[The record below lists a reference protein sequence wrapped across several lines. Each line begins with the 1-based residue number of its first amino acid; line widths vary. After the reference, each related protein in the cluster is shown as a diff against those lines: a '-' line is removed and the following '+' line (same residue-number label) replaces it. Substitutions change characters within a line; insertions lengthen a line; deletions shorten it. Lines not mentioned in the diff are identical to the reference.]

1 MATCLLMSVLRYCCF
16 RWLVYDRALV
26 FEPSRPL
33 ACIMML
39 VWLILFV
46 ELCCDIFPWVPD
58 LDRTHFRA
66 WLNRGRH
73 KLVSE
78 PTACRNPPSNSLA
91 EVESKLYKTF
101 TNMAVRPMGP
111 RRHWVVLGSFTPRSL
126 LWDSE
131 LSSIRVKRFLLKS
144 DFRFSKILSPGEPL
158 QSRWSP
164 ATPEDFE
171 VTRRNSFE
179 TLCPLPLQFPT
190 IKISLWI
197 NTYTWRSYFYSQLI
211 LLLQDTPKF
220 SLLIREYLVPTVLQF
235 LVTWIPLRI
244 ILALVEY
251 PLIPSCSC
259 VSQKSSK

>member
-1 MATCLLMSVLRYCCF
+1 
-16 RWLVYDRALV
+16 
-26 FEPSRPL
+26 
-33 ACIMML
+33 
-39 VWLILFV
+39 
-46 ELCCDIFPWVPD
+46 
-58 LDRTHFRA
+58 
-66 WLNRGRH
+66 
-73 KLVSE
+73 
-78 PTACRNPPSNSLA
+78 
-91 EVESKLYKTF
+91 
-101 TNMAVRPMGP
+101 MAVWPMGP
-111 RRHWVVLGSFTPRSL
+111 RRHREVLGSFIPRPL

-131 LSSIRVKRFLLKS
+131 PSSIRVKRFLLKTN
-144 DFRFSKILSPGEPL
+144 FRFSKILSPGEPL

-164 ATPEDFE
+164 TAPGDFE

-179 TLCPLPLQFPT
+179 TLCLLLLQFPT
-190 IKISLWI
+190 IEISLWV

-235 LVTWIPLRI
+235 LVTWIPLWI

>member
-1 MATCLLMSVLRYCCF
+1 MSPWSWSYTF
-16 RWLVYDRALV
+16 
-26 FEPSRPL
+26 
-33 ACIMML
+33 ACMIS
-39 VWLILFV
+39 V
-46 ELCCDIFPWVPD
+46 
-58 LDRTHFRA
+58 R
-66 WLNRGRH
+66 LNRGRH

-78 PTACRNPPSNSLA
+78 PTSCRNPPSNSLA
-91 EVESKLYKTF
+91 EVESRLYKTF

-111 RRHWVVLGSFTPRSL
+111 RRHWVVVGSFTPRPL

-131 LSSIRVKRFLLKS
+131 LSSTRVKRFLLKS

-171 VTRRNSFE
+171 VTLRNSFE
-179 TLCPLPLQFPT
+179 TLCPLLLQFPT
-190 IKISLWI
+190 TEVSLWI
-197 NTYTWRSYFYSQLI
+197 NTYTRRSYSYSQLI

-235 LVTWIPLRI
+235 LVTWIPLWI

>member
-1 MATCLLMSVLRYCCF
+1 MSVLRYCCF

-58 LDRTHFRA
+58 LDRTHLRA
-66 WLNRGRH
+66 WLVYDWIGGVTSWYQSRLPVGIPLPTPWPKSSLNFT
-73 KLVSE
+73 KLLLTWLCVLR
-78 PTACRNPPSNSLA
+78 AHVA
-91 EVESKLYKTF
+91 I
-101 TNMAVRPMGP
+101 
-111 RRHWVVLGSFTPRSL
+111 WVVVGSFTPWSL

-131 LSSIRVKRFLLKS
+131 LSSTRVKRFLLKS

-164 ATPEDFE
+164 TAPEDFE

-190 IKISLWI
+190 IEISLWI

-235 LVTWIPLRI
+235 LVTWIPLWI
-244 ILALVEY
+244 ILALVE
-251 PLIPSCSC
+251 
-259 VSQKSSK
+259 

>member
-1 MATCLLMSVLRYCCF
+1 
-16 RWLVYDRALV
+16 
-26 FEPSRPL
+26 
-33 ACIMML
+33 
-39 VWLILFV
+39 
-46 ELCCDIFPWVPD
+46 
-58 LDRTHFRA
+58 
-66 WLNRGRH
+66 
-73 KLVSE
+73 
-78 PTACRNPPSNSLA
+78 
-91 EVESKLYKTF
+91 
-101 TNMAVRPMGP
+101 MAVRPMGP
-111 RRHWVVLGSFTPRSL
+111 RRHWVTLGSFIPCLYSGTLSSL
-126 LWDSE
+126 LFGLNDFA
-131 LSSIRVKRFLLKS
+131 KNKT

-164 ATPEDFE
+164 AAPEDFE

-179 TLCPLPLQFPT
+179 TLCPLLLQFPT
-190 IKISLWI
+190 IEISLWI

-235 LVTWIPLRI
+235 LVTWIPLWI

>member
-1 MATCLLMSVLRYCCF
+1 MIK
-16 RWLVYDRALV
+16 W
-26 FEPSRPL
+26 
-33 ACIMML
+33 
-39 VWLILFV
+39 
-46 ELCCDIFPWVPD
+46 
-58 LDRTHFRA
+58 
-66 WLNRGRH
+66 GRH

-78 PTACRNPPSNSLA
+78 PTTCRNPLSNSLA
-91 EVESKLYKTF
+91 EVESSHCKTF
-101 TNMAVRPMGP
+101 TNLAVCLTGP
-111 RRHWVVLGSFTPRSL
+111 RRHWVVLGSFTPRPL

-131 LSSIRVKRFLLKS
+131 LSSTRVKRFLLKS

-190 IKISLWI
+190 IEISLWI

-220 SLLIREYLVPTVLQF
+220 SRLIREYLVPTVLQF
-235 LVTWIPLRI
+235 LVTWIPLWI
-244 ILALVEY
+244 ILALVE
-251 PLIPSCSC
+251 
-259 VSQKSSK
+259 

>member
-1 MATCLLMSVLRYCCF
+1 
-16 RWLVYDRALV
+16 
-26 FEPSRPL
+26 
-33 ACIMML
+33 
-39 VWLILFV
+39 
-46 ELCCDIFPWVPD
+46 
-58 LDRTHFRA
+58 
-66 WLNRGRH
+66 
-73 KLVSE
+73 
-78 PTACRNPPSNSLA
+78 
-91 EVESKLYKTF
+91 
-101 TNMAVRPMGP
+101 MAVRPMGP
-111 RRHWVVLGSFTPRSL
+111 RRHWVVVGSFIPRPM
-126 LWDSE
+126 LWDSDI
-131 LSSIRVKRFLLKS
+131 SSIRVKRFLLKS

-190 IKISLWI
+190 IEISLWI

-235 LVTWIPLRI
+235 LVTWIPLWI